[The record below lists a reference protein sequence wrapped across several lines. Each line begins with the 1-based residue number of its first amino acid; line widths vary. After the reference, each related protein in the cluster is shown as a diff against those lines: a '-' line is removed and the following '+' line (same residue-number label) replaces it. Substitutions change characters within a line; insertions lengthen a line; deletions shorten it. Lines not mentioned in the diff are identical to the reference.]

1 MAFEGKVHS
10 SQINRRFEDLVACL
24 TRDNPVP
31 VGTAVST
38 GTGIMPPNDLALTDG
53 DRVDIEIE
61 GIGLLSNPVKK
72 LSPGSRVTSPKSNL

>member
-1 MAFEGKVHS
+1 MAYEGRTNS
-10 SQINRRFEDLVACL
+10 SQINRPFEQLIEFL

-38 GTGIMPPNDLALTDG
+38 GTGIMPPNEFSLQDG

-72 LSPGSRVTSPKSNL
+72 LGG